1 MDPAMARMLA
11 AARGG
16 RPGEAPPA
24 PGADAP
30 VPDKYELFEFVRR
43 VIGLTVAYS
52 SGEVIHISSLALLKV

>member
-30 VPDKYELFEFVRR
+30 VPDKYGQFEFR
-43 VIGLTVAYS
+43 LTAHWAYIRTLQWRS
-52 SGEVIHISSLALLKV
+52 NPYLILGAS

>member
-16 RPGEAPPA
+16 RHGEAPPA

-30 VPDKYELFEFVRR
+30 VPDKYKQFEL
-43 VIGLTVAYS
+43 
-52 SGEVIHISSLALLKV
+52 H

>member
-30 VPDKYELFEFVRR
+30 VPDKYDLLNPLGGSLGSQSRILVEKL
-43 VIGLTVAYS
+43 S
-52 SGEVIHISSLALLKV
+52 ISRL